1 MSVAVAIVILV
12 AGLAAAY
19 SYRCLPRWFHALT
32 LHRAQ
37 YSPAYKKALLAKLR
51 SDLDSYQA
59 VLKDIPTYH
68 TRALH
73 LFYQAMLAGIMTL
86 LMVALLILSQV
97 VQMRRPDIDPVHSAV
112 VDVLLV
118 LFALTSLVGLRF
130 AAARFWMFV
139 EPQRNMGRMRGM
151 IARLQTSP

>member
-1 MSVAVAIVILV
+1 M
-12 AGLAAAY
+12 
-19 SYRCLPRWFHALT
+19 
-32 LHRAQ
+32 
-37 YSPAYKKALLAKLR
+37 
-51 SDLDSYQA
+51 
-59 VLKDIPTYH
+59 LKDIPTYH

-97 VQMRRPDIDPVHSAV
+97 VQMRRPDIDPTHGAV
-112 VDVLLV
+112 VDALLA
-118 LFALTSLVGLRF
+118 LFALTSLIGLRF

-151 IARLQTSP
+151 IARLEASR